1 MNLLQLLLGAKA
13 VGVPALFLPTVH
25 GTRVEAGVA
34 NPADHLVAVILG
46 REQAEGRLD
55 HAAAQ
60 PEHQMEGALLLDV
73 VVGEGPPILEL
84 LSSKDQPLLIRG
96 NPFLVLDLR
105 LDILNRV
112 RRLDLQG
119 DGLAR
124 QGLHKD
130 LHDF

>member
-46 REQAEGRLD
+46 REQAEGGLD

-60 PEHQMEGALLLDV
+60 PEHQVEGALLLDV
-73 VVGEGPPILEL
+73 VVGEGPAVLQL
-84 LSSKDQPLLIRG
+84 LAGEDEPLLVRG
-96 NPFLVLDLR
+96 DALLVLGER
-105 LDILNRV
+105 
-112 RRLDLQG
+112 
-119 DGLAR
+119 AR
-124 QGLHKD
+124 NLK
-130 LHDF
+130 L